1 MTARFLRQRCWCL
14 VLLVGCIISYS
25 QVSHAQA
32 KRFVLRGDE
41 TPRKYTEAPSL
52 VADNGLAHLVVGV
65 RYLDEA
71 LKLWVT
77 TLGFELVARQKGPD
91 SGLAKLWQMPA
102 DEIQDQAVVGTPGIR
117 TGRLHLV
124 QFAHPLPAVRDNAQ
138 PTDLLPKNID
148 IACKNLPVRYDEL
161 LKGGQKFR
169 SKFVTYPVK
178 DHPGEPLQ
186 VNEVQMYGHDSTSI
200 MLIEIMQVSYPFGG
214 KGYAGMTNFVPIVE
228 DAAEEEKFYADVFGF
243 PALTSHLLQGEEIE
257 KMVGLPKGAQLDIRI
272 LGVEENY
279 FGRIEMVDYKG
290 VNSVNKY
297 PQAKPGALGVTHGTF
312 FTTNIA
318 EVKKRAEQHK
328 VKMIDHGAIKTIFG
342 TAPALTVFTPAG
354 LRLDV
359 FARNEVTSEVAR

>member
-1 MTARFLRQRCWCL
+1 MTARFLTQRCWCL
-14 VLLVGCIISYS
+14 VIVFGCLFNYPQIGF
-25 QVSHAQA
+25 AQT

-41 TPRKYTEAPSL
+41 TPRKYPDAPSL

-65 RYLDEA
+65 KNLDES
-71 LKLWVT
+71 LKLWVDA
-77 TLGFELVARQKGPD
+77 LGFELVARQKGPD
-91 SGLAKLWQMPA
+91 AGLAKLWEMKA
-102 DEIQDQAVVGTPGIR
+102 DEIQDQAVIGTLGIR

-148 IACKNLPVRYDEL
+148 IACKDMPVRYDEL
-161 LKGGQKFR
+161 LKSGQKFR
-169 SKFVTYPVK
+169 SKFVSYPVK

-186 VNEVQMYGHDSTSI
+186 VNEVQMFGTDGTSI
-200 MLIEIMQVSYPFGG
+200 MLIEIMQVSYPFSP
-214 KGYAGMTNFVPIVE
+214 KGFAGMTNFVPIVE
-228 DAAEEEKFYADVFGF
+228 DAAVEEKFYADVFGF

-290 VNSVNKY
+290 VASVNKY

-312 FTTNIA
+312 FTSNIA
-318 EVKKRAEQHK
+318 EVKKRAEQAK
-328 VKMIDHGAIKTIFG
+328 ARMIDHGTIKTIFG

-359 FARNEVTSEVAR
+359 FARSIVTSEIAR